1 MNEDEMDERPE
12 DALVEDVR
20 RGRTEAFSELARRH
34 QQRIYRLIY
43 GMTRN
48 HSDADDL
55 SQEVLMTAFRSIAGF
70 RGTSGFYT
78 WIYRI
83 AVNRTLNFLRE
94 RGPEKDRAEF
104 REDFPCTGAQAGE
117 SSPESCSIR
126 DELRSRM
133 AEAVDSL
140 PPIYRSSFLL
150 VIDQGLSHA
159 EAARALGCSE
169 NTISWRLH
177 KARKMLQ
184 ARLRPYLNEVGP

>member
-1 MNEDEMDERPE
+1 MDERPDE
-12 DALVEDVR
+12 ALVEDVR

-34 QQRIYRLIY
+34 QERIYRLIY

-48 HSDADDL
+48 RSDADDL

-78 WIYRI
+78 WLYRI

-94 RGPEKDRAEF
+94 RRPEKDRADF
-104 REDFPCTGAQAGE
+104 REDLSCGGAAAAE
-117 SSPESCSIR
+117 NSPEGCSIR
-126 DELRSRM
+126 NELRGRM

-140 PPIYRSSFLL
+140 PPLYKASFLL
-150 VIDQGLSHA
+150 VVDQGLSHA
-159 EAARALGCSE
+159 QAARALGCSE
-169 NTISWRLH
+169 NTVSWRMH

-184 ARLRPYLNEVGP
+184 ARLRPYLNEVEP

>member
-1 MNEDEMDERPE
+1 MDERPDE
-12 DALVEDVR
+12 ALVEDVR
-20 RGRTEAFSELARRH
+20 RGKTEAFSELARRH
-34 QQRIYRLIY
+34 QERIYRLIY

-48 HSDADDL
+48 RSDADDL

-83 AVNRTLNFLRE
+83 AFNRTLNFLRE

-104 REDFPCTGAQAGE
+104 RENIPCARAEAAET
-117 SSPESCSIR
+117 SPEGCSIR
-126 DELRSRM
+126 NELRSRM

-140 PPIYRSSFLL
+140 PPIYRASFLL
-150 VIDQGLSHA
+150 VVDQGLSHA

-169 NTISWRLH
+169 NTISWRMH

-184 ARLRPYLNEVGP
+184 ARLRPFLNEV